1 MKIRIL
7 TAFGMGLVLLFSL
20 LFLSHVAVSACYVIV
35 GALAIYELGAAMKYS
50 APIDGNHYW
59 VEFVM
64 LLFSC
69 AAVIVV
75 FSNYLM
81 GYLIILCA
89 LVDVGGFTTGKLL
102 GKHAHRVASLK
113 NISPNKSWEGYIV
126 GVICSVGLGIV
137 FFKVLETHLPPK
149 VFWFSLFAWVPAIIG
164 DLYESA
170 LKRKLGIKD
179 SADSVL
185 NDKNKLMKLLEYPVK
200 SHGGYLDRM
209 DSFIFVSVAY
219 VIFNSIWQ

>member
-20 LFLSHVAVSACYVIV
+20 LFLPHVAISVCFIIV
-35 GALAIYELGAAMKYS
+35 GALALYELGAAMKYS
-50 APIDGNHYW
+50 DPIDSNHYW

-75 FSNYLM
+75 FDNYLM

-102 GKHAHRVASLK
+102 GKKAHRVASLK

-137 FFKVLETHLPPK
+137 FFKVLETHFPAK
-149 VFWFSLFAWVPAIIG
+149 AFWFCLFAWIPSIIG

-170 LKRKLGIKD
+170 LKRRLHVKD
-179 SADSVL
+179 SADRVL
-185 NDKNKLMKLLEYPVK
+185 NGKNKLMKLLEAPVK
-200 SHGGYLDRM
+200 SHGGYLDRI

>member
-7 TAFGMGLVLLFSL
+7 TAFGMGLILLFSL
-20 LFLSHVAVSACYVIV
+20 LFLPHVAVSACYIIV
-35 GALAIYELGAAMKYS
+35 CALATYELGAAMKNTE
-50 APIDGNHYW
+50 PIDSDHYW
-59 VEFVM
+59 VVFVM

-69 AAVIVV
+69 AAVSV
-75 FSNYLM
+75 FLNNYLM

-102 GKHAHRVASLK
+102 GKKAHRVALLK

-126 GVICSVGLGIV
+126 GVICSIGLGIL
-137 FFKVLETHLPPK
+137 FFKVLEANLPGK
-149 VFWFSLFAWVPAIIG
+149 AFWFGLMAWLPAIIG

-170 LKRKLGIKD
+170 LKRKLGVKD
-179 SADSVL
+179 SADCVM
-185 NDKNKLMKLLEYPVK
+185 NGKNRIMKALEFPVK
-200 SHGGYLDRM
+200 SHGGYLDRI
-209 DSFIFVSVAY
+209 DSFIFVSVSY